1 VPSSTPCRRPPTGPD
16 PEVVGLRRR
25 LAGFRVTSAGWAVLL
40 LAVLG
45 WGLGGPMRWTELR
58 YLGAVCTF
66 GLVVGLVAVLLPWPA
81 SVSLS
86 AHPQRTS
93 VGSTTTIEM
102 LLRARLLPLVT
113 PMVRL
118 EGDVASQVMRLPT
131 LWPWRTRTESI
142 EHDAEGR
149 GIFALGPLRHVQSDP
164 LGLFQR
170 VRPWGE
176 ASTLWVRPRVIV
188 PDSFSQGGAFDL
200 EGVPSEQMSMSDLAF
215 HALREYVPGDD
226 LRNVHWRSSA
236 KANTLL
242 VRQYHESRSMHAAV
256 VVDDDPRSYASADE
270 FETAISVGASLAI
283 RAMTDGFDVDLGC
296 GERVTEPLGR
306 EGLLDETCAWALAS
320 EAQPPVDVLARAGHL
335 SRLGTAIG
343 IGVVVSGST
352 CDLERLL
359 QAASAFGGDA
369 QRIAVRVAP
378 RAGGV
383 RASHGVKVLELSE
396 LEQLP
401 RLAAWVVA

>member
-1 VPSSTPCRRPPTGPD
+1 MTGLIT
-16 PEVVGLRRR
+16 GLRRR
-25 LAGFRVTSAGWAVLL
+25 LAGLRVTSAGWSVAL
-40 LAVLG
+40 LALVG
-45 WGLGGPMRWTELR
+45 WGLGGPLRWTELR

-66 GLVVGLVAVLLPWPA
+66 ALVVGLIVVLLPWPA
-81 SVSLS
+81 TTTLV
-86 AHPQRTS
+86 ARPQRTS

-102 LLRARLLPLVT
+102 DLRARLLPVVT

-118 EGDVASQVMRLPT
+118 EGDLASQLMRLPT
-131 LWPWRTRTESI
+131 LWPWRSRTETI
-142 EHDAEGR
+142 EHVATTR
-149 GIFALGPLRHVQSDP
+149 GIFTLGPLRHVQSDP
-164 LGLFQR
+164 LGLYR
-170 VRPWGE
+170 RTRPWGD
-176 ASTLWVRPRVIV
+176 SSMVWVRPRVVV

-200 EGVPSEQMSMSDLAF
+200 EGVPSDQMSMSDLAF

-256 VVDDDPRSYASADE
+256 VVDDDPRSYGGAEE

-306 EGLLDETCAWALAS
+306 EGLLDETCAWSMAS
-320 EAQPPVDVLARAGHL
+320 GAQPPVGVLARALQL
-335 SRLGTAIG
+335 SRTGSAIG

-359 QAASAFGGDA
+359 EAASAFGGDA
-369 QRIAVRVAP
+369 QRIAVRVEP
-378 RAGGV
+378 RGAGGV
-383 RASHGVKVLELSE
+383 RTSHGVKVLELSH
-396 LEQLP
+396 LDQLP
-401 RLAAWVVA
+401 RLAAWVAG

>member
-1 VPSSTPCRRPPTGPD
+1 MT
-16 PEVVGLRRR
+16 GLRRR
-25 LAGFRVTSAGWAVLL
+25 LSGFRAGFQVTSAGWAVGL
-40 LAVLG
+40 LALLG
-45 WGLGGPMRWTELR
+45 WGLGGPLRWTELR
-58 YLGAVCTF
+58 YLGAVSTF
-66 GLVVGLVAVLLPWPA
+66 VLVVGLAVVLLPWPA
-81 SVSLS
+81 TATLE
-86 AHPQRTS
+86 ARPQRTS

-102 LLRARLLPLVT
+102 GLRARLLPLLT

-118 EGDVASQVMRLPT
+118 EGDVSSQVMRLPT
-131 LWPWRTRTESI
+131 LWPWRPRTESI
-142 EHDAEGR
+142 EHVAEAR
-149 GIFALGPLRHVQSDP
+149 GIFTLGPLRHVQSDP

-170 VRPWGE
+170 IRPWGDS
-176 ASTLWVRPRVIV
+176 STLWVRPRVVV

-200 EGVPSEQMSMSDLAF
+200 EGVPSDQMSMSDLAF

-256 VVDDDPRSYASADE
+256 VVDDDPRSYASAEE

-306 EGLLDETCAWALAS
+306 EGLLDETCAWALTS
-320 EAQPPVDVLARAGHL
+320 SAQQPVGVLARAQHL
-335 SRLGTAIG
+335 ARTGSAIG

-359 QAASAFGGDA
+359 EAASAFGGEA
-369 QRIAVRVAP
+369 QRIAVRVEP
-378 RAGGV
+378 TGAGGV
-383 RASHGVKVLELSE
+383 RASHGVKVLALSH

-401 RLAAWVVA
+401 RLAAWVTA